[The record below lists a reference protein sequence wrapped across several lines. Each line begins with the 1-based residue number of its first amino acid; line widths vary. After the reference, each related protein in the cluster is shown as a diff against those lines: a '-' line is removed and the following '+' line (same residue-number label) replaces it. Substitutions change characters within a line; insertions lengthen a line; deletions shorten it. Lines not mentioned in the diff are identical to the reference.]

1 EQAEIRFPGMQARF
15 DDAPTTQSRFD
26 LTFVLNE
33 TFDAEGRPAGLSG
46 EVEFAVDLFDV
57 ATVQGLSRWFG
68 RVLEGL
74 VERPDAAVGEV
85 SLLSQAERDVVVRE
99 WNETGAGV
107 PVGTFPQLFQAQV
120 DADGSA
126 PAVVFGSQELS
137 YGQLASRVDAFAAR
151 LAAAGVGA
159 ESVVAVALPRSVD
172 LVVALLGVLRAGGA
186 YLPVDPDYP
195 AERVEFMLTDAAP
208 VLLVTDRVTQ
218 SRLPWVDGLPVLLA
232 DDEPVGP
239 AGAVPPLPV
248 EVRHPAY
255 VIYTSGSTGRPKGVV
270 VTHGGLAAL
279 SQAQQSVLGVGP
291 GSRVLQFAALSFDA
305 AAWEIVMGLLSGAT

>member
-1 EQAEIRFPGMQARF
+1 AEAAPALPGVEVTIEAVDTQAAK
-15 DDAPTTQSRFD
+15 FD
-26 LTFVLNE
+26 LSFRLEEN
-33 TFDAEGRPAGLSG
+33 FDAEGRPAGLSG

-57 ATVQGLSRWFG
+57 ATVQGLSRWFA

-85 SLLSQAERDVVVRE
+85 SLLSPVERDVVLKE
-99 WNETGAGV
+99 WNQTGAGV

-137 YGQLASRVDAFAAR
+137 YGQLADRVEVFAAR

-195 AERVEFMLTDAAP
+195 AERIEFMLTDAAP
-208 VLLVTDRVTQ
+208 VLLVTDQTTQGSLPRVD
-218 SRLPWVDGLPVLLA
+218 VPVLLA
-232 DDEPVGP
+232 DEEATDVGP
-239 AGAVPPLPV
+239 LPPLPV